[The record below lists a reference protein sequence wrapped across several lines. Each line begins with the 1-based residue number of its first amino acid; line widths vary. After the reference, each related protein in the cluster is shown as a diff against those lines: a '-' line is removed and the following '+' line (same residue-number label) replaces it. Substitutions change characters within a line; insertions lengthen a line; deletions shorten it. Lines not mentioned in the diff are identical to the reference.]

1 MKNITLLVLVTAS
14 SMLAACGR
22 DEAPSAPSASNMPNM
37 PAGQPPAG
45 GPAAAENH
53 GVGVVQSVDAASGS
67 LTIAHEPIAALGW
80 PAMTMSFKVDKP
92 VLLEGVEAGKHI
104 EFTLRGRDM
113 SAVVT
118 SIDETK

>member
-1 MKNITLLVLVTAS
+1 MKKITLLVLVAAS
-14 SMLAACGR
+14 LTLAACGG
-22 DEAPSAPSASNMPNM
+22 EEAPSASNMPNM
-37 PAGQPPAG
+37 PSAQQPAG
-45 GPAAAENH
+45 DLPAAENR
-53 GVGVVQSVDAASGS
+53 GMGVVQSVETANGS

-92 VLLEGVEAGKHI
+92 ALLEGVEAGEHI

-118 SIDETK
+118 SIEKAE

>member
-1 MKNITLLVLVTAS
+1 MKKIALLVLVAAAS
-14 SMLAACGR
+14 ALAACGR
-22 DEAPSAPSASNMPNM
+22 EEAPSASNANTPNM
-37 PAGQPPAG
+37 PAAQQPAG
-45 GPAAAENH
+45 GQAAAENR

-67 LTIAHEPIAALGW
+67 LTIAHEAIEGLGW

-92 VLLEGVEAGKHI
+92 ALLEGVEAGEHI

-118 SIDETK
+118 SIEKAK